1 MKKQL
6 VAGALLCLALLA
18 GRSAVAADDNE
29 RINPDY
35 ICAQYLALASTS
47 PSGPLFQA
55 LQIDGFVSAE
65 QGTTWADPDT
75 IKGLMPAVYAMCE
88 KHPTDP
94 VAVQWEQVK
103 RLIEDPVE
111 KPWDADTTLC
121 RRLNENPD
129 DASGFVVWLDG
140 YNRQYSVTKKSI
152 LDSDRDIQRFIEACK
167 GRPDDRMLDVL
178 RDSLQK

>member
-6 VAGALLCLALLA
+6 AGALLGLALLVGQNA
-18 GRSAVAADDNE
+18 LAADDNE

-47 PSGPLFQA
+47 PEGPLFQA

-75 IKGLMPAVYAMCE
+75 VKGLMRAVYGLCE
-88 KHPTDP
+88 EHATEP
-94 VAVQWEQVK
+94 VAVHWEQVK
-103 RLIEDPVE
+103 RIIEDPVE
-111 KPWDADTTLC
+111 KPWDADVTLC
-121 RRLNENPD
+121 RQLNDNPD
-129 DASGFVVWLDG
+129 DGSGFIVWLDA

-152 LDSDRDIQRFIEACK
+152 LDSDASIQKFINACK
-167 GRPDDRMLDVL
+167 QRPDDRMLDVL
-178 RDSLQK
+178 RDTLK

>member
-6 VAGALLCLALLA
+6 AGALLGLALLVGQNA
-18 GRSAVAADDNE
+18 LAADDNE

-65 QGTTWADPDT
+65 LGMTWADPDT
-75 IKGLMPAVYAMCE
+75 IKGLMQAVYGMCE
-88 KHPTDP
+88 AHPTEP
-94 VAVQWEQVK
+94 VAVHWEQA
-103 RLIEDPVE
+103 RRIIADPVE
-111 KPWDADTTLC
+111 KPWDADVTRC
-121 RRLNENPD
+121 RQLNENPD
-129 DASGFVVWLDG
+129 DGSGFIVWLDG

-152 LDSDRDIQRFIEACK
+152 LDSDKDIQRFIDACK
-167 GRPDDRMLDVL
+167 QRPDDRMLDVL
-178 RDSLQK
+178 RDSLPR

>member
-6 VAGALLCLALLA
+6 AGALLGLALLVGQNA
-18 GRSAVAADDNE
+18 LAADDNE

-65 QGTTWADPDT
+65 LGMTWADPDT
-75 IKGLMPAVYAMCE
+75 IKGLMQAVYGMCE
-88 KHPTDP
+88 AHPTEP
-94 VAVQWEQVK
+94 VAVHWEQA
-103 RLIEDPVE
+103 RRIIEDPVE
-111 KPWDADTTLC
+111 KNWDADTTRC
-121 RRLNENPD
+121 RQLNENPD
-129 DASGFVVWLDG
+129 DGSGFIVWLDA

-152 LDSDRDIQRFIEACK
+152 LNSDKDIQNFIDACK
-167 GRPDDRMLDVL
+167 QRPDDRMIDVL
-178 RDSLQK
+178 RDSLPK

>member
-1 MKKQL
+1 MKKHL
-6 VAGALLCLALLA
+6 AGALIGLALLA
-18 GRSAVAADDNE
+18 GQNALAADDNE

-47 PSGPLFQA
+47 PEGPLFQA

-75 IKGLMPAVYAMCE
+75 VKGLMTAVYAMYE
-88 KHPTDP
+88 EHATEP

-103 RLIEDPVE
+103 RMIEEPVE

-121 RRLNENPD
+121 RRLNDNPD
-129 DASGFVVWLDG
+129 DGSGFIVWLDA

-152 LDSDRDIQRFIEACK
+152 LNSDKDIQRFIANCK
-167 GRPDDRMLDVL
+167 QRPDDKMIDVL
-178 RDSLQK
+178 RDSLPK